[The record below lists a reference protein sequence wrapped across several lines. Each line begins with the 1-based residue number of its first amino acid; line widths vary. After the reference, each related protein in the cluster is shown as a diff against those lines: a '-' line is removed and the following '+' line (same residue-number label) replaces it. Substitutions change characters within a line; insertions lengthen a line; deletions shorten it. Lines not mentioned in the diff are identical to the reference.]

1 MSKETNI
8 ECVSVLSSFYIAK
21 KYLNM
26 SKVTTQEYFDSLV
39 DYYERDG
46 PNSFIIRSNNGSFTK
61 IEGQIIFEMLYNDEL
76 DLMSDGYFKISS
88 NRNV

>member
-1 MSKETNI
+1 
-8 ECVSVLSSFYIAK
+8 
-21 KYLNM
+21 M

-76 DLMSDGYFKISS
+76 DLMSDGYFKI
-88 NRNV
+88 

>member
-1 MSKETNI
+1 
-8 ECVSVLSSFYIAK
+8 
-21 KYLNM
+21 M

-46 PNSFIIRSNNGSFTK
+46 PNSFRIRSNNGSFTK

-76 DLMSDGYFKISS
+76 DLMSDGYFKISF